1 LKYDRDKPEEAWIEC
16 PESECRITDAERMEM
31 IRNGR
36 WQATRPFNGIAGFH
50 GSRMMS
56 PHPPQKGFASHLHWA
71 AVEELKIEAADN
83 REKAKRVLI
92 NTFDAE
98 TYQAP
103 EEEMPDPVGLA
114 QEAYDYLERVTENQ
128 FTIPA
133 GVLVVTGGC
142 DVQGDRLEFEFVGHG
157 VNGQTWGLGYHILS
171 GGTME
176 PEVWQKLDALLQ
188 TEFLHPCGKVLRVAS
203 VFIDSKYRQAQVL
216 AFTKVRQARGVFAIF
231 GSTVLGKPIV
241 SQPKREKRG
250 TFFEIGTHECKSMI
264 YQNAALRQD
273 RKSSAFPHNYM
284 HFPSGHGYT
293 PEYFQRLLIEKV
305 TLKKGQD
312 GSFYEFFDKKDKR
325 DRNEPL
331 DVRVYNIAAAKKL
344 DIAFAT
350 IAKKYAE
357 YAAKNVPDRGKER
370 EYTLDFVAD

>member
-1 LKYDRDKPEEAWIEC
+1 
-16 PESECRITDAERMEM
+16 
-31 IRNGR
+31 
-36 WQATRPFNGIAGFH
+36 
-50 GSRMMS
+50 
-56 PHPPQKGFASHLHWA
+56 
-71 AVEELKIEAADN
+71 
-83 REKAKRVLI
+83 
-92 NTFDAE
+92 
-98 TYQAP
+98 
-103 EEEMPDPVGLA
+103 
-114 QEAYDYLERVTENQ
+114 VTENQ
-128 FTIPA
+128 FKIPA

-157 VNGQTWGLGYHILS
+157 ANGQTWGLGYHILI

-216 AFTKVRQARGVFAIF
+216 AFTRPRQARGVFAIF

-273 RKSSAFPHNYM
+273 RKSSIYPHNYM